1 MAVHPGYR
9 ENSFDCLLHSLMQR
23 KRKLVSSA
31 LWPMG
36 DADEDAAKLQAD
48 LGVAPSQGSSAGE
61 PLRDALRALFER
73 DGNILPSPAT
83 DGSVPYV

>member
-23 KRKLVSSA
+23 KRKLANSA

-36 DADEDAAKLQAD
+36 DTEGDVSELQKMLSGERSTAAGDPLT
-48 LGVAPSQGSSAGE
+48 SSISAMF
-61 PLRDALRALFER
+61 LRDEQPEPRFA
-73 DGNILPSPAT
+73 S
-83 DGSVPYV
+83 DGSVPFN